1 MRATYEIILHK
12 MVNGR
17 YVHDANDI
25 AVIWDKKSFWLKDN
39 VEFHIILVEQLP
51 DGKEKRTDVTDAYNL
66 NISNMQGHPNKD
78 NTLITFENV
87 RIRFGRQAELANVRE
102 QVIK

>member
-1 MRATYEIILHK
+1 MRETYEIILHE
-12 MVNGR
+12 MVIDGN
-17 YVHDANDI
+17 VHNANEI
-25 AVIWDKKSFWLKDN
+25 TVIWDKKSFWLKDN

-87 RIRFGRQAELANVRE
+87 RIQFGRRAELANVRE
-102 QVIK
+102 QVVK